1 MPNNSFTKY
10 PKWQINCIFCL
21 EFSLVGRVIKVRG
34 SIMALQCILGGGK
47 GEPSMNGHIPVPSA
61 CWPFCGAGVG
71 SDTTSFLCLFNLE
84 NLNSATHT
92 QG

>member
-1 MPNNSFTKY
+1 MSNNIFTKY

-47 GEPSMNGHIPVPSA
+47 GEPSMNEHISVAFSS
-61 CWPFCGAGVG
+61 WPFCGGDVG
-71 SDTTSFLCLFNLE
+71 SAATSSCVCSSWKISTVN
-84 NLNSATHT
+84 TK
-92 QG
+92 G